1 MVRKDVHYSGS
12 EKGSHLAQAHGSG
25 NNVGGWGGQLRS
37 LAGCLSDWFPWTDLS
52 RVTSVPL
59 QSQQDLSH
67 VGRVSAGHCG

>member
-37 LAGCLSDWFPWTDLS
+37 LDGCLSDWFPWTDLS

-59 QSQQDLSH
+59 
-67 VGRVSAGHCG
+67 

>member
-25 NNVGGWGGQLRS
+25 KHVGGWG
-37 LAGCLSDWFPWTDLS
+37 LSCGAWMAVLWAKVAPPTSDRFPWADLL

-59 QSQQDLSH
+59 
-67 VGRVSAGHCG
+67 